1 MIFILILFLIL
12 GMLMVIK
19 PELWWKIRH
28 FIDVKDG
35 EPTEISIM
43 LIRIGGIIYIILD
56 VILCLIL
63 AFYLK

>member
-1 MIFILILFLIL
+1 MIFILILFLIP
-12 GMLMVIK
+12 GMLMVFK
-19 PELWWKIRH
+19 PDLCWKIRH